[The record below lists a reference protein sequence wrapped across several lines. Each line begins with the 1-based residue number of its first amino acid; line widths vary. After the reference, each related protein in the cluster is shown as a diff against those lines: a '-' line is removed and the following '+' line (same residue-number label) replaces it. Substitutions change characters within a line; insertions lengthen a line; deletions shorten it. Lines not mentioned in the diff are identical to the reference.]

1 MLNKKVIKDIQSLSL
16 KKSRE
21 ASGLFIAEGPK
32 IVTEFID
39 VKPDHV
45 EAVYATQEWANL
57 HPATQNMYIVKENE
71 LGRISHLQTPN
82 QVIAVMKQFRSH
94 EPVINKALVI
104 YLDTIQDPGNL
115 GTIIR
120 IADWFGIQDIVCS
133 SGCADNYNPKVV
145 QSTMASLARV
155 NVWYDLENMWLNK
168 QSTSILAAT
177 LTGSSVYSYKL
188 NGPAVLVIGNESRG
202 IRKEIMDRVTNEITI
217 PRKGE
222 AESLNAAVAA
232 GILLSHL
239 IR

>member
-21 ASGLFIAEGPK
+21 SSGLFVAEGPK
-32 IVTEFID
+32 IVTEFIEL
-39 VKPDHV
+39 KPGHV
-45 EAVYATQEWANL
+45 EAVFATQEWASL
-57 HPATQNMYIVKENE
+57 HSGTQNMHIVKEDE
-71 LGRISHLQTPN
+71 LERISHLQTPN
-82 QVIAVMKQFRSH
+82 QVIAVMKQFVSS
-94 EPVINKALVI
+94 EPVIRTGLAI

-120 IADWFGIQDIVCS
+120 IGDWFGIQDIICS
-133 SGCADNYNPKVV
+133 SGCADKYNPKVV

-155 NVWYDLENMWLNK
+155 NVWYDLENMWLEK
-168 QSTSILAAT
+168 QSAPILAAT
-177 LTGSSVYSYKL
+177 LTGTSVYSYKL

>member
-21 ASGLFIAEGPK
+21 STGLFVAEGPK
-32 IVTEFID
+32 IVSEFIQLI
-39 VKPDHV
+39 PDHV

-57 HPATQNMYIVKENE
+57 NAKTPNMQVIKKDE
-71 LGRISHLQTPN
+71 LERISQLQTPN
-82 QVIAVMKQFRSH
+82 QVIAVMKQFVST
-94 EPVINKALVI
+94 EPVIRTGLAI

-120 IADWFGIQDIVCS
+120 IGDWFGIQDIICS
-133 SGCADNYNPKVV
+133 SGCADKYNPKVV

-155 NVWYDLENMWLNK
+155 NVWYDMENTWLEK
-168 QSTSILAAT
+168 QSAPILAAT
-177 LTGSSVYSYKL
+177 LTGTSVYSYKL
-188 NGPAVLVIGNESRG
+188 KGPAVLVIGNESRG
-202 IRKEIMDRVTNEITI
+202 IRKEIMDMVTNEITI

-222 AESLNAAVAA
+222 AESLNAAVAT